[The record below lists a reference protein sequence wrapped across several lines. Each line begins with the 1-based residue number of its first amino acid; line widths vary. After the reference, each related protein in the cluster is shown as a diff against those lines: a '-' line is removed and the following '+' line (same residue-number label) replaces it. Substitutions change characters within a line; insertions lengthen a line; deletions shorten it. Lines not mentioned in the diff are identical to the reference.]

1 MFNGIEK
8 DTIFFCGIF
17 KDSIFASSNNQ
28 TLNDATKKV
37 ILILIV
43 NSTNALKF
51 TVMARNYETAL
62 AELNSSNAELA
73 EIEAMTDEKACY
85 IYNVDSKSE
94 IVKIISEDIE
104 ALEREVEYLTPEIYE
119 PEYDY

>member
-1 MFNGIEK
+1 MYNGIKK

-28 TLNDATKKV
+28 TLNDPTKKV

-104 ALEREVEYLTPEIYE
+104 ALEREVEYLTPEVYE

>member
-1 MFNGIEK
+1 M
-8 DTIFFCGIF
+8 
-17 KDSIFASSNNQ
+17 
-28 TLNDATKKV
+28 NDPTKKV
-37 ILILIV
+37 ILIRLS
-43 NSTNALKF
+43 NSMNALKF

-104 ALEREVEYLTPEIYE
+104 ALKKEVEDLTPKIYE